1 VGPVRRRVEPEVVL
15 RGHARKPLLGLAQ
28 KADVRRIFFAGEE
41 RDDAEGGLPRTRA
54 QHEQQGDQLPESRC
68 QPLFCHTPFLQMNI
82 SVARPRCTVFGNV
95 TRTSLP
101 PLFTNSCA
109 PASTPL
115 RSCHVQSPM
124 LLATT
129 WSARSWCSLVVSFV
143 NHAHHTASRSLARRE
158 TRGSSAEK
166 SFAAQAAIDTNS
178 NAMTPALT
186 MKRADEDRVEYT
198 SPPG

>member
-1 VGPVRRRVEPEVVL
+1 CPPCSNSISSVEYNT
-15 RGHARKPLLGLAQ
+15 AQ
-28 KADVRRIFFAGEE
+28 SPNTCR
-41 RDDAEGGLPRTRA
+41 
-54 QHEQQGDQLPESRC
+54 S
-68 QPLFCHTPFLQMNI
+68 
-82 SVARPRCTVFGNV
+82 VFGNV

-115 RSCHVQSPM
+115 RSCHVESPM
-124 LLATT
+124 LIATT

-198 SPPG
+198 SPPGMGITCGTAATAAPATLQRRLPRDNRAL